1 MFDIA
6 LTLQMLL
13 LEYHLT
19 ITRLSLTLLYLTRLN
34 IVLTLQMILP
44 EDIPTITTLIIPCL
58 MLCYLC
64 LVLLCILMHYYYT
77 WLDYTIPL
85 RNTTARNQCLTYISI
100 ASIKL
105 FYNVYYTKNR
115 CLILTW
121 LFYLFFLIFLLY
133 TQKIHH

>member
-13 LEYHLT
+13 LEYHLA
-19 ITRLSLTLLYLTRLN
+19 ITRLGLTLLYLTRLN
-34 IVLTLQMILP
+34 ITLTLQMTLP
-44 EDIPTITTLIIPCL
+44 EDIQAIATLIIPCL

-64 LVLLCILMHYYYT
+64 LLCILMHYYYT

-85 RNTTARNQCLTYISI
+85 HNTTARNQCLMYISI

-115 CLILTW
+115 RSILTW
-121 LFYLFFLIFLLY
+121 LFYLFFLFPSLISTFF
-133 TQKIHH
+133 